1 MLFKPA
7 WRTPIANRQ
16 HPIAK
21 RFSTKTT
28 STSSARVRYTLSW
41 DKRCS
46 NLALFVFAHQCSC
59 CIHMSENKQASWIDN
74 NCRLNWRELSLNE
87 SYLTP
92 LLSPVAEFLSA
103 QSSAQSTFFQKKYT
117 YAEVLIIQQLPHI
130 IHTYSSFKII
140 NLRHK
145 TTKMPK
151 IRHYYI
157 NRGTQKIAAEVAAI
171 AKKYFHQ

>member
-1 MLFKPA
+1 MIQK
-7 WRTPIANRQ
+7 
-16 HPIAK
+16 
-21 RFSTKTT
+21 
-28 STSSARVRYTLSW
+28 
-41 DKRCS
+41 
-46 NLALFVFAHQCSC
+46 
-59 CIHMSENKQASWIDN
+59 
-74 NCRLNWRELSLNE
+74 ELEVIS
-87 SYLTP
+87 
-92 LLSPVAEFLSA
+92 LSPLQLSA

-157 NRGTQKIAAEVAAI
+157 NRGTQKIAAELAAI